1 MERLDLDYNF
11 GFFFFLVILGEDEPA
26 TIVIRVGNSRPDLG
40 VNAVC
45 NRYTGFIEEGRP
57 LFLVNFE
64 GALIVLFVQLSGQQ
78 IKKLD

>member
-1 MERLDLDYNF
+1 MVRDVKLMIPFFSF
-11 GFFFFLVILGEDEPA
+11 GANFFFMSDDDEPA

-57 LFLVNFE
+57 LFLVKFH
-64 GALIVLFVQLSGQQ
+64 
-78 IKKLD
+78 

>member
-1 MERLDLDYNF
+1 MLI
-11 GFFFFLVILGEDEPA
+11 FFFMSDDDEPA

-57 LFLVNFE
+57 LFLVKFH
-64 GALIVLFVQLSGQQ
+64 
-78 IKKLD
+78 